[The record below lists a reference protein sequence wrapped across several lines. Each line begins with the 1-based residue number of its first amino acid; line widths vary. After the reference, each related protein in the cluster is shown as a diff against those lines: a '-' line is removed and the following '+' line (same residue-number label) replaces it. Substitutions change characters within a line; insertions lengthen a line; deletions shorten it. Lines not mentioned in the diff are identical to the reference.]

1 MTDGLYS
8 SFHAEGYI
16 GLDGTE
22 NEYFSTLIILI
33 TDIHMWFFSARIF
46 NVAGSVSISS
56 PEQSFKTFH
65 IPDVSPEHSAAI

>member
-33 TDIHMWFFSARIF
+33 TDIHMWFFGASIF
-46 NVAGSVSISS
+46 NVARSVSISTS
-56 PEQSFKTFH
+56 LREQSTRPGAM
-65 IPDVSPEHSAAI
+65 IG